1 MPAYPAK
8 SSKVGWTLSQL
19 YGGLHLNEA
28 RRLRQ
33 LEDENRPLK
42 KLVTAAAERRF
53 EPGGEPP
60 AGGAA
65 LESAAVPCPFPER
78 VIADHG
84 AASLVRAAPSGDVPG
99 VTELPALNGPT
110 RIRVLV
116 ADDHPVVRLGLSALL
131 ATEPDLELVAEAEQ
145 GEEAVARFRERRV
158 TVALARGLIDLPQ
171 RHSPS
176 G

>member
-1 MPAYPAK
+1 
-8 SSKVGWTLSQL
+8 
-19 YGGLHLNEA
+19 
-28 RRLRQ
+28 
-33 LEDENRPLK
+33 
-42 KLVTAAAERRF
+42 
-53 EPGGEPP
+53 
-60 AGGAA
+60 
-65 LESAAVPCPFPER
+65 
-78 VIADHG
+78 
-84 AASLVRAAPSGDVPG
+84 

-158 TVALARGLIDLPQ
+158 TVALARGLIDLHS